1 MNTKNDKFK
10 ELEDIVEIKEL
21 NQVHDVNSY
30 IKLGWKLIDTYKTS
44 SVSQSQSI
52 KYCMGRP
59 KSAVTGKPTT
69 GRSIITDSKAS
80 KKFVYSI

>member
-21 NQVHDVNSY
+21 NQVHDVNSH

-44 SVSQSQSI
+44 STSQTQSI
-52 KYCMGRP
+52 KYCMGWP
-59 KSAVTGKPTT
+59 KSAGITKAST
-69 GRSIITDSKAS
+69 GRSIHTDSKAS
-80 KKFVYSI
+80 RKFVYSL